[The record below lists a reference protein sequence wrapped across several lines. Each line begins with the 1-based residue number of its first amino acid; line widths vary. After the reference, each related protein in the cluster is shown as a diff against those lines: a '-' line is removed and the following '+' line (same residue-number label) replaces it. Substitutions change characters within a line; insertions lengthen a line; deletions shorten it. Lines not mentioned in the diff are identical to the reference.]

1 MEMSGVRRTGDRIPR
16 KSGGKVGKGKTHI
29 NIMINPHG
37 AGNGPTPAGM
47 PQAGMPKPAGTPVP
61 VVPPS
66 APPMG
71 MPMGVP
77 MGMPMGAPPA
87 MPQQGAMP
95 PMPRKR
101 GGRAYPIKDGAGGG
115 EGRLQKMKAY
125 GTKPPKGPESY

>member
-1 MEMSGVRRTGDRIPR
+1 
-16 KSGGKVGKGKTHI
+16 
-29 NIMINPHG
+29 
-37 AGNGPTPAGM
+37 
-47 PQAGMPKPAGTPVP
+47 
-61 VVPPS
+61 
-66 APPMG
+66 

-125 GTKPPKGPESY
+125 GTKPPKGPEAY